1 MKEEK
6 LELLASANA
15 LAAALAAHDEGRLDL
30 AETLYRRLLETHP
43 DYADVARHFAML
55 MHQRGRRQ
63 EAIALIQRAIEL
75 DGHRPEWHNDL
86 GNMLAADQQ
95 LEPARAAFMAAI
107 ELDPRHAE
115 VWNNLGAILQRQQ
128 HLDEAEFSYR
138 QALAL
143 NPEFVDAMSNLG
155 NLLAIRGQPAESAE
169 YLCRAFVTAADD
181 ATPKDLL
188 GIAYSL
194 LGRQDE
200 AKEVYRRWLQE
211 VPAHPIAGHLYAAC
225 SGVDVPLRASNAY
238 IEMYFDDLAKSFD
251 AKLLDNLD
259 YQAPRLV
266 GRMLARHASPERTMI
281 GLDAGCGTGLCGA
294 QISPYVERLTGI
306 DLSSNMLA
314 QARQKL
320 VYDELVKTE
329 LTQFMHDNPA
339 AFDLIVMADTLIYFG
354 PLQTVVDAASIAL
367 RPGGFLICTVEA
379 PLLAGD
385 TYSIKPN
392 GRYGHGR
399 EYLVAALQAREF
411 EILEALP
418 AAIRI
423 ELGRPVDGLIVTAR
437 LPGSRPAG

>member
-6 LELLASANA
+6 FELLASAEA
-15 LAAALAAHDEGRLDL
+15 LAAALAAHNDGRLDL
-30 AETLYRRLLETHP
+30 AETLYGRLLEDHP
-43 DYADVARHFAML
+43 DYADAAQHFALL
-55 MHQRGRRQ
+55 MHQRGHRQ
-63 EAIALIQRAIEL
+63 AAIDLIRRAIKL
-75 DGHRPEWHNDL
+75 DAHRPEWHNDL

-95 LEPARAAFMAAI
+95 LEPARTAFIAAI
-107 ELDPRHAE
+107 ELDPGRAE

-128 HLDEAEFSYR
+128 HLDEADFSYR

-155 NLLAIRGQPAESAE
+155 NLLAVRGLAAESAE

-188 GIAYSL
+188 GIAYNL

-200 AKEVYRRWLQE
+200 AKEVYRRWLHE
-211 VPAHPIAGHLYAAC
+211 APAHPIAGHLYAAC

-259 YQAPRLV
+259 YRAPRLV
-266 GRMLARHASPERTMI
+266 GRMLAQHASLERTMI

-306 DLSSNMLA
+306 DLSSKMLA
-314 QARQKL
+314 QAKQKR

-329 LTQFMHDNPA
+329 LTQFMHAHPA

-354 PLQTVVDAASIAL
+354 PL
-367 RPGGFLICTVEA
+367 
-379 PLLAGD
+379 
-385 TYSIKPN
+385 
-392 GRYGHGR
+392 
-399 EYLVAALQAREF
+399 
-411 EILEALP
+411 
-418 AAIRI
+418 
-423 ELGRPVDGLIVTAR
+423 
-437 LPGSRPAG
+437 